1 MSSTVVAAGQAGN
14 RNIGGRGGGGEV
26 SGSSPG
32 ESSSSASAA
41 SPAKLPTAATF
52 AFKAPALPLKQR
64 RVSLALPSSPRV
76 VEGWNFRDDT
86 GLDSVAS
93 NAEGASLMSQEKK
106 KIRKVESP
114 EEKESGTTTPEKP
127 EKKARKKWTLEETAM
142 LVAGCNKTV
151 SGRTTPDAYRQHY
164 PNAKTHLSNKVR
176 STLPDGKPL
185 FEKTRSKRRRPFT
198 EEEDRALKEGYEKY
212 GTVWAT
218 IVKDY
223 PIFQEQN
230 RRSTDLR
237 DRFRNAF
244 PELYSLAGYKPRN
257 AAKKKMAAAAM
268 ADAKRAATDDQLGT
282 TSTGG
287 PVRSRRRAHT
297 HQGLRGGTKSVPQST
312 ANTEDE
318 DSSGGEEEGT
328 SSPAFQVP
336 QTPVLESGASSPKRK
351 SPDQPMA
358 YDMSEDEEM
367 DMITM
372 DPLAE
377 ALALPDLLSN
387 NEGHSHAW
395 SSGVSTPTHSNHWST
410 AAGSPTSSH
419 LSSDMLMNHSS
430 PFLQRRS
437 DSNNNMGMIGKS
449 AWGTDWFS
457 PNPRLDPSS
466 NGAASS
472 SSYLDHPSPHSPFSF
487 HQLNHGVMD
496 RYDLFPSTMPSDFSS
511 EVGIGDSHSTFSD
524 ELFQPSGFR
533 GFTHHSSYA
542 GDLIFGARTHQPHQ
556 SFVNGGFGFGSLGL
570 TGMGLGQQQQQNAG
584 IHPMQLHT
592 PSNLPGID
600 EAGHGGIGGLAL
612 EDRAGADPLGIPLP
626 PESMD
631 EDLREDVAMGDHHHH
646 SHAAAMQQLQQQQQ
660 QRVEVGTSE
669 ASNNAV
675 ANIMSEPF
683 CLDDLVDLSHDH
695 DGQLGSLH
703 SINNTTPPATPGLT
717 TNSRDDTA
725 HPRPL
730 RRSSGSV
737 LHQFSNPG
745 SLHARSVSVP
755 PSEYRNNNNG
765 GGQYF
770 AAARAGGGGRYAG
783 EGGRWDDR
791 EEEGEGSRAFIAV
804 VAEGLWA
811 ASESSWG
818 LGLGLGGGVNPGNL
832 DHRASGT
839 AVEDDADDDDDE
851 EGDDER
857 PQTPTLASS
866 RQMLSP
872 VGMAPSLSSSST
884 ASSSSVASNSSV
896 ASRADDGWRAPPFGQ
911 GGLNSTFSSSSS
923 SGMGGAST
931 SSMNLN
937 AELYNLPF
945 WICII
950 MGVGMR
956 GWGCS
961 RGWGEFGFGGM
972 EAEAAQALDLA
983 RTVGP
988 GRLGHGG
995 GGGGDGGFGAAYK
1008 GLFGHHGLQQ
1018 QQIQHVQPG
1027 TTPTGGFMQEAF
1039 GGQHR
1044 QQQQQQG
1051 QGQQGQQMHGG
1062 MGMFK
1067 PNGMGRSQ
1075 SHHRGQ
1081 SAVVGGVTVDP
1092 RDLVVGM
1099 GMGEGNKR
1107 KRASWDGRQV

>member
-1 MSSTVVAAGQAGN
+1 MSSTAVAAAGQAGD
-14 RNIGGRGGGGEV
+14 RNIGGRAGGGGGGV

-32 ESSSSASAA
+32 ESSSSASA
-41 SPAKLPTAATF
+41 SPAKPPTAATF

-76 VEGWNFRDDT
+76 VEGWSFRDDT

-114 EEKESGTTTPEKP
+114 EEKESGATTPEKP

-142 LVAGCNKTV
+142 LVAGCNKHGVGNWKTILRDPTLKFDNRSPV
-151 SGRTTPDAYRQHY
+151 DLKDRFRTYYPDAYRQHY

-282 TSTGG
+282 SSTGG

-511 EVGIGDSHSTFSD
+511 EVGLGDSHSTFSD

-570 TGMGLGQQQQQNAG
+570 TGMGVGQQQQQQNAG

-612 EDRAGADPLGIPLP
+612 EDRAG
-626 PESMD
+626 
-631 EDLREDVAMGDHHHH
+631 
-646 SHAAAMQQLQQQQQ
+646 
-660 QRVEVGTSE
+660 
-669 ASNNAV
+669 
-675 ANIMSEPF
+675 
-683 CLDDLVDLSHDH
+683 
-695 DGQLGSLH
+695 
-703 SINNTTPPATPGLT
+703 
-717 TNSRDDTA
+717 
-725 HPRPL
+725 
-730 RRSSGSV
+730 
-737 LHQFSNPG
+737 
-745 SLHARSVSVP
+745 
-755 PSEYRNNNNG
+755 
-765 GGQYF
+765 
-770 AAARAGGGGRYAG
+770 
-783 EGGRWDDR
+783 
-791 EEEGEGSRAFIAV
+791 
-804 VAEGLWA
+804 
-811 ASESSWG
+811 
-818 LGLGLGGGVNPGNL
+818 
-832 DHRASGT
+832 
-839 AVEDDADDDDDE
+839 
-851 EGDDER
+851 
-857 PQTPTLASS
+857 
-866 RQMLSP
+866 
-872 VGMAPSLSSSST
+872 
-884 ASSSSVASNSSV
+884 
-896 ASRADDGWRAPPFGQ
+896 
-911 GGLNSTFSSSSS
+911 
-923 SGMGGAST
+923 
-931 SSMNLN
+931 
-937 AELYNLPF
+937 
-945 WICII
+945 
-950 MGVGMR
+950 
-956 GWGCS
+956 
-961 RGWGEFGFGGM
+961 
-972 EAEAAQALDLA
+972 
-983 RTVGP
+983 
-988 GRLGHGG
+988 
-995 GGGGDGGFGAAYK
+995 
-1008 GLFGHHGLQQ
+1008 
-1018 QQIQHVQPG
+1018 
-1027 TTPTGGFMQEAF
+1027 
-1039 GGQHR
+1039 
-1044 QQQQQQG
+1044 
-1051 QGQQGQQMHGG
+1051 
-1062 MGMFK
+1062 
-1067 PNGMGRSQ
+1067 
-1075 SHHRGQ
+1075 
-1081 SAVVGGVTVDP
+1081 
-1092 RDLVVGM
+1092 
-1099 GMGEGNKR
+1099 
-1107 KRASWDGRQV
+1107 